1 MSTTGQVLK
10 SRGSE
15 KSKGVVGA
23 SSSGAGVGQKRKV
36 DAVESA
42 APTVSFKTITALPT
56 QSIPATTTG
65 DLNSSNKGMQLLHK
79 FGWEKGTAIGK
90 SGEKA
95 NEPIK
100 VSRIV
105 DRAGIGC
112 SSVGAVNTADVSGV
126 ALLIDEELDSEKT
139 KAWKRMMARFAEPR

>member
-1 MSTTGQVLK
+1 MHTSGQAAK
-10 SRGSE
+10 SGS
-15 KSKGVVGA
+15 GG
-23 SSSGAGVGQKRKV
+23 SSSKSSNGGSVGQKRKADIV
-36 DAVESA
+36 LMAQ
-42 APTVSFKTITALPT
+42 PTTSHTTL
-56 QSIPATTTG
+56 PATNHTAIATEPPT
-65 DLNSSNKGMQLLHK
+65 DLNNANKGMQLLQK
-79 FGWEKGTAIGK
+79 YGWEKGTAIGK

-112 SSVGAVNTADVSGV
+112 NTTGASRSTNSNNSAHV
-126 ALLIDEELDSEKT
+126 IDDELDSEKT